1 MTLLIWT
8 LARCTALLLLLAMS
22 DSWHSRDTSS
32 QAPQQAAGRLTSYRL
47 FDSQASLMCPSR
59 IVLRNPVS
67 GRKVCLPGVSTLGN
81 DWTVPG
87 TFKIHQVLGQLVFVV
102 GDDGRVDSNGEQFR
116 VSAVMAFEPRRP
128 APPSFLLIECASVEN
143 VVDVVFG
150 EHVGEF
156 VGLPCEERELL
167 DLSGVSTP
175 STPSSPSPP
184 R

>member
-1 MTLLIWT
+1 M
-8 LARCTALLLLLAMS
+8 A
-22 DSWHSRDTSS
+22 DSS
-32 QAPQQAAGRLTSYRL
+32 QALGAALPVPRRAAEGLLTARRL
-47 FDSQASLMCPSR
+47 FDSQASLHRPSR
-59 IVLRNPVS
+59 VVLRNPVS

-102 GDDGRVDSNGEQFR
+102 GDDGRVDCNGEQCR

-150 EHVGEF
+150 ERVGEF

-175 STPSSPSPP
+175 STPSTPSSPSP
-184 R
+184 RR